1 MPMAKVV
8 GSVARGDGLAD
19 EVGGA
24 VGVGGVDDLHGALR
38 VHDDAARRG
47 SSARAFSIWST
58 VKRWCTEQKPCQRMT
73 RESCELPA
81 RRCRRAA
88 LRGFH
93 IGICSSGTP
102 MALAVLR
109 PRCWSGKKSTR
120 WPRSNAH
127 SSTVAAFEEV
137 QTMPP
142 CSPQKPLSAAE
153 EFM

>member
-1 MPMAKVV
+1 M
-8 GSVARGDGLAD
+8 
-19 EVGGA
+19 
-24 VGVGGVDDLHGALR
+24 ALR
-38 VHDDAARRG
+38 MKSVEPAASAASTTSIG
-47 SSARAFSIWST
+47 HSGCTITCTPGNSARAFSIWAT
-58 VKRWCTEQKPCQRMT
+58 LKRLWTEQKPCHRIT
-73 RESCELPA
+73 RASCRVCSLLPP
-81 RRCRRAA
+81 RG

-109 PRCWSGKKSTR
+109 PRCWSGKNSTR

-127 SSTVAAFEEV
+127 SSTVEALEEV

-142 CSPQKPLSAAE
+142 CSPQKAFSAAE